1 MQISKIVRGNDF
13 KLQINVVQPQYLDGR
28 TEWEDY
34 NVSQCTDVHTNLYCT
49 KDQIVIP
56 LEWEIKEGTD
66 NVIIAK
72 VLGKW
77 LHVGVYSLEITGI
90 DPDGRAWRY
99 KNKSVFSIVD
109 ATTNSEMAGDLMEDP
124 LIINAVTGLFI
135 PNAGP
140 QGHQGEIGPQ
150 GFQGSQGF
158 QGEIGHQGPQGHQG
172 EIGPQGFQG
181 EIGIQGFQGT
191 QGVQGEIGPQGFQG
205 EIGTQGFQGPQGFQG
220 EIGPQ
225 GEVGPQGPQGEVG
238 PIGPQGPEGIVDDYD
253 KFGSYEESR
262 EGAWI
267 IYKNTE
273 TEPMPGYSLYKLS
286 QEDSWSQR
294 YIAISDTD
302 DLILD
307 IMAPDY
313 HRFSLYPISSIDT
326 SDILYYNMYPIKIY
340 EQDSYGVFGRNEKG
354 YITYNNKIIYM
365 IIIKNVEVNYDK
377 INSLIIPTEAPIYNI
392 QITDVLNPIKF
403 NAYPQYTFAYQKN
416 TYTKD
421 ETNDKIH
428 DLESR
433 LQNEINNIELTPGQ
447 QGPQGDKGDTGEIG
461 PQGPQGEVGH
471 QGEKGDKG
479 DTGETGHQGEKG
491 DTGEIGPQGEVGPQ
505 GPQGEVGPQGE
516 KGDKGEVG
524 PQGEQGPQGVKG
536 NKGEVGPQGS
546 KGDTGETGPQG
557 LQGPQGVKGNKGD
570 TGETGPQGPQG
581 SFDTSNL
588 SKVAFTGQYYD
599 LQSRPGFARVATSGS
614 YKDLSDKPSLSTVA
628 TSGSYDDLSNRP
640 TIPTVPTNV
649 SAFNN
654 DAGYITAIPNTV
666 VTSNTAG
673 LKIEVVSDLPVPKDT
688 NTLYIVL

>member
-124 LIINAVTGLFI
+124 LLINAVTGLFI

-150 GFQGSQGF
+150 GFQGTQGF

-172 EIGPQGFQG
+172 EIGPQGPQG
-181 EIGIQGFQGT
+181 EVGPIGPIGPQGP
-191 QGVQGEIGPQGFQG
+191 QGEIGPQGL
-205 EIGTQGFQGPQGFQG
+205 
-220 EIGPQ
+220 
-225 GEVGPQGPQGEVG
+225 QGEVG

-262 EGAWI
+262 SGAWI
-267 IYKNTE
+267 IYKNTK
-273 TEPMPGYSLYKLS
+273 TEPMPGYSLYELS
-286 QEDSWSQR
+286 KEDSWSQR
-294 YIAISDTD
+294 YKAISYTD
-302 DLILD
+302 DLTLD
-307 IMAPDY
+307 IMSPDY
-313 HRFSLYPISSIDT
+313 HRFSLYPISSIDV

-354 YITYNNKIIYM
+354 YMTYDNKIIYM

-377 INSLIIPTEAPIYNI
+377 INSLIIPTEAPIDNI
-392 QITDVLNPIKF
+392 QITDVLNPIMF

-447 QGPQGDKGDTGEIG
+447 QGPQGPQGDSGEIGQQGEVG
-461 PQGPQGEVGH
+461 PQGPQ
-471 QGEKGDKG
+471 GDKG
-479 DTGETGHQGEKG
+479 DTGEAGQQGEVGPQGPQGDKGEKGDKGYKGDKGEIGPQGTQGEKGKTGLQGPQGEKG
-491 DTGEIGPQGEVGPQ
+491 DTGEIGQQ
-505 GPQGEVGPQGE
+505 
-516 KGDKGEVG
+516 
-524 PQGEQGPQGVKG
+524 
-536 NKGEVGPQGS
+536 
-546 KGDTGETGPQG
+546 
-557 LQGPQGVKGNKGD
+557 
-570 TGETGPQGPQG
+570 GPQGPQG

-588 SKVAFTGQYYD
+588 S
-599 LQSRPGFARVATSGS
+599 PVATSGS
-614 YKDLSDKPSLSTVA
+614 YNDLSDK
-628 TSGSYDDLSNRP
+628 P

-654 DAGYITAIPNTV
+654 DAGYLTAIPNTV
-666 VTSNTAG
+666 VTSTTAG
-673 LKIEVVSDLPVPKDT
+673 LKIEVVSAMPQSPENNV
-688 NTLYIVL
+688 LYVVQ